1 MHYIKGIATPSKGQH
16 ATSGNSFGDF
26 LMTIETE
33 TMKSTSKK
41 TSISMSSH
49 SARLLERNRFLPDR
63 SARINQVISRYHAL
77 ISAEAEAVSDLVGN
91 SFLSFVVG
99 EWLDMYPLAMGL
111 PQIVQHVYEERKLD
125 NLAVPS
131 DDEIEALTKRLSEL
145 NVTQETA
152 LVEIIEGTLA

>member
-1 MHYIKGIATPSKGQH
+1 
-16 ATSGNSFGDF
+16 
-26 LMTIETE
+26 
-33 TMKSTSKK
+33 
-41 TSISMSSH
+41 
-49 SARLLERNRFLPDR
+49 
-63 SARINQVISRYHAL
+63 
-77 ISAEAEAVSDLVGN
+77 
-91 SFLSFVVG
+91 
-99 EWLDMYPLAMGL
+99 MGL